1 MKYGVGIDV
10 SKAKSTVAILS
21 IEGEVIEM
29 PFDINHDVEDLEKL
43 DKKLQKF
50 SKEDLKIVLEQ
61 TGTYHLPILTYL
73 LDKKYCVIAENALKI
88 KKVFRQKFKKSKN
101 R

>member
-10 SKAKSTVAILS
+10 SKGKSTVAILS

-43 DKKLQKF
+43 DKKLQK
-50 SKEDLKIVLEQ
+50 
-61 TGTYHLPILTYL
+61 
-73 LDKKYCVIAENALKI
+73 KYNI
-88 KKVFRQKFKKSKN
+88 KK
-101 R
+101 

>member
-10 SKAKSTVAILS
+10 SKGKSTVAILS

-43 DKKLQKF
+43 DKNYKSF
-50 SKEDLKIVLEQ
+50 LK
-61 TGTYHLPILTYL
+61 
-73 LDKKYCVIAENALKI
+73 KI
-88 KKVFRQKFKKSKN
+88 
-101 R
+101 

>member
-10 SKAKSTVAILS
+10 SKGKSTIAILS

-43 DKKLQKF
+43 DKKLQMF
-50 SKEDLKIVLEQ
+50 SKENLKILSLSC
-61 TGTYHLPILTYL
+61 T
-73 LDKKYCVIAENALKI
+73 
-88 KKVFRQKFKKSKN
+88 
-101 R
+101 